1 MEKGLLGLTPKRFLC
16 PYCGEWH
23 DWNSYHKLG
32 DYDSYDFQTNFY
44 CPNIPSNSDRGC
56 YRIYFYGDSLNY
68 STKKICERAK
78 QVMSGKIPID
88 CIIEHSD
95 KPIVTFSV
103 PFTADC
109 PVGSTRCWT
118 CEYVDHCNCVKLGDE
133 GNNLNMTITF
143 GFEFEQS
150 DYEKFAKAGKLMC
163 KARELQERE
172 HALKIKEQSLQEHE
186 NALKDKEQS
195 LQERES
201 ALRTGELEQ
210 QQRQAEQSTQQ
221 EIKED
226 TTIANNIF
234 NMNMEFGPNKDEN
247 IASTLMGVAVKNG
260 DNWRIYDK
268 KKKEI
273 TDVGDMQLGNLPIF
287 ILPTT
292 KLNEGDLI
300 KDAGEYYFVMKVAKG
315 STQTL
320 CAKTGEMKT
329 VIPIKNVL
337 GFSCY
342 SKIIALSDSFNMG
355 DDFDVEK
362 LAIMSAMCGQSGEDG
377 GQMNQLLPLMLFK
390 DKLGDNDDMM
400 KMMLMSSMMSAPAED
415 GDQNATMNQLLP
427 LMLLKEKDGGDEDMM
442 KLFLMSSMMGGNMT
456 GANNPVMGY
465 LMLDMF
471 NKKKD
476 EKAQQPTQAPAG
488 NPAE

>member
-1 MEKGLLGLTPKRFLC
+1 MIDKKILRLTPKRILC
-16 PYCGEWH
+16 PLCGEWH
-23 DWNSYHKLG
+23 DWEGRTLQL
-32 DYDSYDFQTNFY
+32 YDEYNFY
-44 CPNIPSNSDRGC
+44 EYECNGVTVRIWVDEDHI
-56 YRIYFYGDSLNY
+56 RIYADLPCDKLNSAINVDADLRDMEYDGTDPVIKIPFSLEADEI
-68 STKKICERAK
+68 ICESECEDCEYCDCCNFATIGDNRDDDEDEYNFELEFKFEFASRYFNKYSEAAREEKLRQQREAEEAKRQKEPARQTKSKTTK
-78 QVMSGKIPID
+78 QV
-88 CIIEHSD
+88 
-95 KPIVTFSV
+95 
-103 PFTADC
+103 
-109 PVGSTRCWT
+109 
-118 CEYVDHCNCVKLGDE
+118 
-133 GNNLNMTITF
+133 
-143 GFEFEQS
+143 
-150 DYEKFAKAGKLMC
+150 
-163 KARELQERE
+163 
-172 HALKIKEQSLQEHE
+172 KEE
-186 NALKDKEQS
+186 
-195 LQERES
+195 
-201 ALRTGELEQ
+201 
-210 QQRQAEQSTQQ
+210 
-221 EIKED
+221 
-226 TTIANNIF
+226 TTMANNFF

-260 DNWRIYDK
+260 DSWRIYDK
-268 KKKEI
+268 KTKQI
-273 TDVGDMQLGNLPIF
+273 TDIGDMQLGNLPIF

-342 SKIIALSDSFNMG
+342 SKVIALSDSINMG

-390 DKLGDNDDMM
+390 DKLGGDDDMM
-400 KMMLMSSMMSAPAED
+400 KMILMYSMMSAPAED

-427 LMLLKEKDGGDEDMM
+427 LMLFKDELGGDDDMM
-442 KLFLMSSMMGGNMT
+442 KMMLMSSMMGGNMA
-456 GANNPVMGY
+456 GNNNPVMSY

-471 NKKKD
+471 MGKKKD
-476 EKAQQPTQAPAG
+476 EKAQQPAQTPPPQ

>member
-1 MEKGLLGLTPKRFLC
+1 MIDKRILQLTPKRILC
-16 PYCGEWH
+16 PLCGEWH
-23 DWNSYHKLG
+23 DWEGKTLQSYDEANSYEYECNDVTVSIWVDEDHIHIYADSPCDKLNSEI
-32 DYDSYDFQTNFY
+32 DVDADLRDMEYDGTD
-44 CPNIPSNSDRGC
+44 PVIKIP
-56 YRIYFYGDSLNY
+56 FSLEANEI
-68 STKKICERAK
+68 ICE
-78 QVMSGKIPID
+78 SECED
-88 CIIEHSD
+88 
-95 KPIVTFSV
+95 
-103 PFTADC
+103 
-109 PVGSTRCWT
+109 
-118 CEYVDHCNCVKLGDE
+118 CEYCDCCNFATIGDNRDDDE
-133 GNNLNMTITF
+133 DEYNFELEF
-143 GFEFEQS
+143 KFEFASRYFNKYSE
-150 DYEKFAKAGKLMC
+150 A
-163 KARELQERE
+163 AREE
-172 HALKIKEQSLQEHE
+172 K
-186 NALKDKEQS
+186 
-195 LQERES
+195 
-201 ALRTGELEQ
+201 LR
-210 QQRQAEQSTQQ
+210 QQREAEEAQRQ
-221 EIKED
+221 EELARQREAEEAKRQEEFARQTKSKTTNQVKEE
-226 TTIANNIF
+226 TTMANNIF

-415 GDQNATMNQLLP
+415 GNQNATMNQLLP

-471 NKKKD
+471 DKKKD

>member
-1 MEKGLLGLTPKRFLC
+1 MIDKRILQLTPKRILC
-16 PYCGEWH
+16 PLCGEWH
-23 DWNSYHKLG
+23 DWEGKTLQSYDEANSYKYECNDVTVSIWVDEDHIHIYADSPCDKLNSEI
-32 DYDSYDFQTNFY
+32 DVDADLRDMEYDGTD
-44 CPNIPSNSDRGC
+44 PVIKIP
-56 YRIYFYGDSLNY
+56 FSLEADEI
-68 STKKICERAK
+68 ICE
-78 QVMSGKIPID
+78 SECED
-88 CIIEHSD
+88 
-95 KPIVTFSV
+95 
-103 PFTADC
+103 
-109 PVGSTRCWT
+109 
-118 CEYVDHCNCVKLGDE
+118 CEYCDCCNFATIGDNRDDDE
-133 GNNLNMTITF
+133 DEYNFELEF
-143 GFEFEQS
+143 KFEFASRYFNKYSE
-150 DYEKFAKAGKLMC
+150 A
-163 KARELQERE
+163 AREE
-172 HALKIKEQSLQEHE
+172 K
-186 NALKDKEQS
+186 
-195 LQERES
+195 
-201 ALRTGELEQ
+201 LR
-210 QQRQAEQSTQQ
+210 QQREAEEAQRQ
-221 EIKED
+221 EELARQREAEEAKRQEELARQTKSKTTNQVKEE
-226 TTIANNIF
+226 TTMANNFF

-260 DNWRIYDK
+260 DSWRIYDK
-268 KKKEI
+268 KTKQI
-273 TDVGDMQLGNLPIF
+273 TDIGDMQLGNLPIF

-292 KLNEGDLI
+292 KLSEGDLI
-300 KDAGEYYFVMKVAKG
+300 KDAGEYYFVMKVAAG

-342 SKIIALSDSFNMG
+342 SKVIALSDSFNMG

-415 GDQNATMNQLLP
+415 GNQNATMNQLLP

-471 NKKKD
+471 DKKKD